1 MTSTALERLPMNE
14 IAALATVLAQQQV
27 RQAVAVKVLG
37 QANAQ
42 DQAVLSLLDAA
53 MEMAAEMQAAVGA
66 GRLDTYA

>member
-1 MTSTALERLPMNE
+1 MNE